1 MQHTWRDIST
11 LKGKCSRLLPWSMLL
26 LTVSILRL
34 FRDPLRV
41 LSITAHTIAPST
53 KTLDTPTSSYITLFV
68 LWDDSLDAATEF
80 LILILTSVPPLGTV
94 VTLEPLV
101 WAGLLVGET
110 VTKGRL
116 VVVLFKSRACILH
129 FLFLLVSSHCIC
141 HGIPR
146 ALHCLRCSCSK
157 ASSQQNEHFLQSSS
171 SESK

>member
-1 MQHTWRDIST
+1 
-11 LKGKCSRLLPWSMLL
+11 MLL
-26 LTVSILRL
+26 LTVPILRL

-101 WAGLLVGET
+101 
-110 VTKGRL
+110 
-116 VVVLFKSRACILH
+116 
-129 FLFLLVSSHCIC
+129 
-141 HGIPR
+141 
-146 ALHCLRCSCSK
+146 
-157 ASSQQNEHFLQSSS
+157 
-171 SESK
+171 